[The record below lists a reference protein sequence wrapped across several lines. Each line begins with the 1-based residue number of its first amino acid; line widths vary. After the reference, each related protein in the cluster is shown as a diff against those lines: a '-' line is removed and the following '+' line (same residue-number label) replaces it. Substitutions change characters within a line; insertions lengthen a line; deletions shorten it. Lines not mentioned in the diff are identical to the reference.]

1 MPEVTIVT
9 DSTADLPD
17 GISKELGITVV
28 PLKVIFGREI
38 YRDGVDIDLDTF
50 YERMRA
56 GEIATTSQ
64 PSPGDF
70 EAVYRDL
77 LAGAKSIIS
86 IHISRDLSGTVN
98 AAEAARSLLPHADI
112 TVVDS
117 RLVAGALGFL
127 VRAAAKAALEGRKR
141 DEVLSLVMK
150 LIRAIRVFF
159 CVESLE
165 YLRRGGRIGGAQAL
179 LGTILNIKPILC
191 LEGGIIR
198 PFEKVR
204 GQKAAL
210 RRLAEIVLERAGQ
223 NPVMCQVLHA
233 NNPGA
238 AEELV
243 GLLGPLPTG
252 STLEV
257 GMIGSV
263 VGAHAGPGVFG
274 AVLPLFED

>member
-1 MPEVTIVT
+1 MPEVAIVT
-9 DSTADLPD
+9 DSTADLPA
-17 GISKELGITVV
+17 GIAKELGITVV

-38 YRDGVDIDLDTF
+38 YRDGVDIDLTAF
-50 YERMRA
+50 YQRMLA

-64 PSPGDF
+64 PSPGEF
-70 EAVYRDL
+70 EAVYRNL
-77 LAGAKSIIS
+77 TTSAKSIIS

-98 AAEAARSLLPHADI
+98 AAEAGRSLLPDADI
-112 TVVDS
+112 TVIDS

-127 VRAAAKAALEGRKR
+127 VRAAAEAALEGKTRG
-141 DEVLSLVMK
+141 EVLSLVMN
-150 LIRAIRVFF
+150 LMPVIRVFF

-191 LEGGIIR
+191 LDGGIIR

-210 RRLAEIVLERAGQ
+210 RRLAEIVLDRAGQ

-233 NNPGA
+233 NNPDA
-238 AEELV
+238 ADALV
-243 GLLGPLPTG
+243 GLLGQLPNG
-252 STLEV
+252 SKVEV

-263 VGAHAGPGVFG
+263 VGAHTGPGVIG
-274 AVLPLFED
+274 AVYYHIVS